1 MKVTLYFI
9 RHGESQ
15 ANILP
20 YPHFMLLRDPLLTR
34 KGILKSKK
42 VSRKAPCV
50 DIVLSSFLLR
60 AMQTAHLMFP
70 KKHVY
75 CVPYLNE
82 LSNSMD
88 TYPYDVLEQ
97 KKRLRNVFGTT
108 KWLTNYESK
117 LRRTRNM
124 KKFLKLVI
132 KLLSGTTKKHVRIAV
147 VGHSLWMM
155 KYLRIPKPENNQIVK
170 RSIMI

>member
-15 ANILP
+15 ANVLP
-20 YPHFMLLRDPLLTR
+20 YPHYMLLRDPLLTR
-34 KGILKSKK
+34 KGVLKSRK
-42 VSRKAPCV
+42 VARYTPCV
-50 DIVLSSFLLR
+50 DVVLSSFLLR

-88 TYPYDVLEQ
+88 TYPYSVPEQ
-97 KKRLRNVFGTT
+97 KKRLRAVFGTT
-108 KWLTNYESK
+108 KWLTNYDTK

-124 KKFLKLVI
+124 RMFLRLVI
-132 KLLSGTTKKHVRIAV
+132 KLVNGMNKKHVKVAV

-155 KYLRIPKPENNQIVK
+155 KFLNIPKPDNNAIVK
-170 RSIMI
+170 RSIII